1 MAVGEAV
8 AQALGERM
16 AVGRVLG
23 EQVELVVP
31 AQVAREQQAGVV
43 GHQRKRLAL
52 LHRRTRQRHALEHEG
67 ARLLGAK
74 HAVEAVADAEVLR
87 PERLHRT
94 EHQLLAARCQ
104 PGHVADAPARG
115 LGEDGRR
122 IGLADELLEPLARAV
137 PVDQEDDARADAL
150 QHLVQRLLVGA
161 VERGGADVIGGAE
174 VEPGA
179 GARLR
184 LAPARPDLAQQRL
197 EEGEAAAVEVGV
209 GERDTQ
215 ALDLDHQHVGVVG
228 ADVVLQQQAGAVAG
242 GGGVQP
248 GVVELE
254 GAGGIEP
261 AHEGGDARAVERIDL
276 PHVGAVDGL
285 AGELGGEAVERLVQ
299 IHHQQVQAVVL
310 AALAT
315 GERLELR
322 RRQRVG
328 RKLGQP
334 GTPVRAARVEVLVA
348 LERSRH
354 RAQVLG
360 KQGDEAVEAGHVQL
374 LALAVGGRRQL
385 RQPGRIDPGGGE
397 LACQVERRSIA
408 ALRVVVRR
416 LQHAEIELQ
425 SIVGGQRHTDPR
437 RPEQFRL
444 SQAGDGL
451 ELLHGI
457 LPLFVKD
464 SVGEM

>member
-1 MAVGEAV
+1 M
-8 AQALGERM
+8 
-16 AVGRVLG
+16 
-23 EQVELVVP
+23 
-31 AQVAREQQAGVV
+31 
-43 GHQRKRLAL
+43 
-52 LHRRTRQRHALEHEG
+52 T
-67 ARLLGAK
+67 
-74 HAVEAVADAEVLR
+74 
-87 PERLHRT
+87 
-94 EHQLLAARCQ
+94 
-104 PGHVADAPARG
+104 DAPARG
-115 LGEDGRR
+115 LGEDGHCV
-122 IGLADELLEPLARAV
+122 GLADELLEPLARAV
-137 PVDQEDDARADAL
+137 PVDQEHDARADAL
-150 QHLVQRLLVGA
+150 QHLLQRRLVGA
-161 VERGGADVIGGAE
+161 VELGGADVIGGAE

-184 LAPARPDLAQQRL
+184 LAPARADLAQQRL

-209 GERDTQ
+209 GEPDAQ

-242 GGGVQP
+242 GGGVEP

-254 GAGGIEP
+254 RAGGVEP

-285 AGELGGEAVERLVQ
+285 AGELGGEPVERLVQ
-299 IHHQQVQAVVL
+299 IHHQQVQAIVL
-310 AALAT
+310 AALAA
-315 GERLELR
+315 GERVELG

-328 RKLGQP
+328 RELGQP
-334 GTPVRAARVEVLVA
+334 GAPVRAARVEALVA
-348 LERSRH
+348 FERSRH
-354 RAQVLG
+354 GAQVLG
-360 KQGDEAVEAGHVQL
+360 EQADQAVEAGHVQF

-385 RQPGRIDPGGGE
+385 RQPGRIDAGGGE
-397 LACQVERRSIA
+397 LARQVERRGVA
-408 ALRVVVRR
+408 ALRTVVRR
-416 LQHAEIELQ
+416 LQHAQIELQ
-425 SIVGGQRHTDPR
+425 SIVGGQRRTHPR